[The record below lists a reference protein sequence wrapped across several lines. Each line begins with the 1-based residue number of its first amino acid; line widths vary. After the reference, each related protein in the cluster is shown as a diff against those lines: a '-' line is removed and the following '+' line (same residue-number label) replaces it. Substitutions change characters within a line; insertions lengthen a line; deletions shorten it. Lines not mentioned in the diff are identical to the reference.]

1 MLGFRVGRKQSTSS
15 GIWESERPQITRVRR
30 GPLEIIPQIARVR
43 RGPLEISTG
52 KSRVPDLP
60 VLSRE
65 VRVEPCSKLND
76 FTIKS
81 HQQIK

>member
-1 MLGFRVGRKQSTSS
+1 MLGFRVGGKQSTSS

-30 GPLEIIPQIARVR
+30 GPLEI
-43 RGPLEISTG
+43 STG
-52 KSRVPDLP
+52 KSRVPDLL
-60 VLSRE
+60 VLSGE